1 MAVFVVHPWGGLFT
15 GMLLGCWIGV
25 VVGCAVTLLLMGRR
39 IRQLET
45 VNLLLRSK
53 LKSREK
59 PRRTG
64 TGGPPIVMPMPGT
77 ARGASQPMSR
87 TARSL

>member
-1 MAVFVVHPWGGLFT
+1 MAVFVLHSWGGFFA

-25 VVGCAVTLLLMGRR
+25 VAGCAVTLLLMGRR
-39 IRQLET
+39 VRQLET

-64 TGGPPIVMPMPGT
+64 TGGAPLVMPLPGTGRSTSPSVGRT
-77 ARGASQPMSR
+77 ARGV
-87 TARSL
+87 